1 MEDRGQ
7 MSGDRTVTHD
17 AEQWNVVARIRAEL
31 SDWVVIWIARKDE
44 FQARPLFRA
53 PKDTVAVGQTP
64 EELAE
69 QMLAIEQRC
78 GKRPRKCETPAEP
91 CTSNASD

>member
-1 MEDRGQ
+1 MEDRRQ
-7 MSGDRTVTHD
+7 MSADRTATHD
-17 AEQWNVVARIRAEL
+17 AEQWSVVARIRAEL
-31 SDWVVIWIARKDE
+31 SDWVVIWSARKDE

-69 QMLAIEQRC
+69 KMLAIEQRC

-91 CTSNASD
+91 RTSNASD

>member
-1 MEDRGQ
+1 MEDRRQ
-7 MSGDRTVTHD
+7 MSGERIATHD
-17 AEQWNVVARIRAEL
+17 AEQWNIVARIRAEL
-31 SDWVVIWIARKDE
+31 SDWVVIWSARKDE

-69 QMLAIEQRC
+69 KMLAIEQRC
-78 GKRPRKCETPAEP
+78 GKLQRKRVAPADP